1 MGNQG
6 GCKARN
12 AVAAASWWD
21 RHAAGGKLSEG
32 LRVRGGG
39 RTGTQKMGQ
48 EVLREPAQCR
58 GGIRA
63 GIKSTNTD
71 EGEEDEVLCKGEEAS
86 RWMEASLAR
95 IAGRDELQ
103 WLQHVSAH
111 FIQPLELW
119 TGRYSTTKARGR
131 FTTAWA
137 RKPLKPT
144 GGQRSFQ
151 CAPCAVRP

>member
-1 MGNQG
+1 
-6 GCKARN
+6 
-12 AVAAASWWD
+12 
-21 RHAAGGKLSEG
+21 
-32 LRVRGGG
+32 
-39 RTGTQKMGQ
+39 MGQ

-63 GIKSTNTD
+63 GIKARNTG

-95 IAGRDELQ
+95 IAGRVELQ

-119 TGRYSTTKARGR
+119 AGRYSTTKARGR
-131 FTTAWA
+131 FTTARA

-144 GGQRSFQ
+144 GGSEASSALHVLCDLAAR
-151 CAPCAVRP
+151 R

>member
-1 MGNQG
+1 M
-6 GCKARN
+6 
-12 AVAAASWWD
+12 
-21 RHAAGGKLSEG
+21 
-32 LRVRGGG
+32 
-39 RTGTQKMGQ
+39 
-48 EVLREPAQCR
+48 VLREPAQCR

-63 GIKSTNTD
+63 GIKSTNTG

-111 FIQPLELW
+111 FTQPLELW
-119 TGRYSTTKARGR
+119 AGRYSTTKARGR
-131 FTTAWA
+131 FTTARA

-144 GGQRSFQ
+144 GAAKLPVRSMC
-151 CAPCAVRP
+151 CATYVPSPVAIAPTPFGTLAAGALLLYQVTDIEPRNLSQLDRASQ